1 MQTNN
6 SFQWGIL
13 DVKNQYR
20 RRDIIG
26 VVQGFQGF
34 VADQSQTVDV
44 KGSEIKRI
52 LVQEFFYDV

>member
-1 MQTNN
+1 M
-6 SFQWGIL
+6 
-13 DVKNQYR
+13 KKQYR